1 MRIFLSAL
9 CALFLSLGVAPADA
23 HAQSKTVQDVQD
35 DFNHL
40 VTFSPWSLFTRWRYE
55 NVKDGHFS
63 WGARAEG
70 YATAGGAFAALPY
83 ARAYTGTESE
93 GFYLEAAA
101 GPILYFSDEYSPE
114 PLQAQFRLGLGS
126 QWMGGRKVIRPRD
139 FSVSVNIDTFFINEV
154 ADASDEYTALLGIL
168 GPWSILKIRYQRGIG
183 W

>member
-1 MRIFLSAL
+1 MRFLLPAFFAF
-9 CALFLSLGVAPADA
+9 ALFLGAAPCDVQ
-23 HAQSKTVQDVQD
+23 AQSKTVQEVQD

-55 NVKDGHFS
+55 NVNDGHFS
-63 WGARAEG
+63 WGARAEFYG
-70 YATAGGAFAALPY
+70 TGGGAFAALPY

-93 GFYLEAAA
+93 GFYLEAAG
-101 GPILYFSDEYSPE
+101 GPMLYFSDEYSPE

-139 FSVSVNIDTFFINEV
+139 FSVSVNIDTFYINEV
-154 ADASDEYTALLGIL
+154 ADASDEYSALLGIL